1 MFIVLSLFTFYL
13 YALGYALTSQVGDR
27 VRLCDRLGLGI
38 AVGML
43 VNFALMLSGQTITRV
58 FAAGAIVAS
67 WGVYQLLKRFK
78 TRAPIGLRTL
88 VVPALSF
95 ACLAYV
101 LSLYYAEVLSEPLE
115 HWDARSIWFFHAKMI
130 WTEGALRQSAGWN
143 HPSLAFSNPDYP
155 KLVPSIAAQLGYLKG
170 YWNEFLPKGSLLV
183 MLVPLSLW
191 VFSFFEKS
199 LSFVLL
205 LCMFFFGFGAWLW
218 NGYMDGYVALYA
230 GVALLL
236 FGRYLAESRNADL
249 YAGMCAL
256 GLAAN
261 IKNEGLLVGLCV
273 LTAMALI
280 SVARYHTDLWS
291 STQRLIGNGMFVKIL
306 IISLA
311 PMVMWAIC
319 KRAWGLQNDL
329 AGDPMGGVTR
339 LWNRLIDGATPQY
352 LLQFLT
358 VRANAIWVAAGL
370 VAIIAALSSYRRAGL
385 HPGAIVAASTAAL
398 YFVGIAAVYLTT
410 PHDILPYYLL
420 TSATRTM
427 ATASMALFIALFFLL
442 SRVEAHA
449 AD

>member
-1 MFIVLSLFTFYL
+1 
-13 YALGYALTSQVGDR
+13 
-27 VRLCDRLGLGI
+27 
-38 AVGML
+38 ML
-43 VNFALMLSGQTITRV
+43 A
-58 FAAGAIVAS
+58 
-67 WGVYQLLKRFK
+67 
-78 TRAPIGLRTL
+78 
-88 VVPALSF
+88 
-95 ACLAYV
+95 
-101 LSLYYAEVLSEPLE
+101 
-115 HWDARSIWFFHAKMI
+115 
-130 WTEGALRQSAGWN
+130 
-143 HPSLAFSNPDYP
+143 
-155 KLVPSIAAQLGYLKG
+155 
-170 YWNEFLPKGSLLV
+170 
-183 MLVPLSLW
+183 PLSVW

-236 FGRYLAESRNADL
+236 FGRYLAEARDTDL

-280 SVARYHTDLWS
+280 SFARYRSDLWPS
-291 STQRLIGNGMFVKIL
+291 MRRLLGNGMFLKIL

-311 PMVMWAIC
+311 PMVMWALC

-339 LWNRLIDGATPQY
+339 LWNRLIDGVTPQY

-370 VAIIAALSSYRRAGL
+370 VAIIAALSSYRRSGL
-385 HPGAIVAASTAAL
+385 HPGAIVAAITAAF
-398 YFVGIAAVYLTT
+398 YFVGISAVYLTT